1 VQGAAAMGDAGRGR
15 ENGDTRGL
23 QSWLPEQQ
31 ISLSGLERDHPSKY
45 SHNSQGHSVALHK
58 KALPESADVTVEL
71 DLISMLTTYGYE
83 HASTCVHARM
93 DPRRH
98 NPRILAI
105 LRFLAILMHTWLR
118 AVEGACRF
126 GTGHA
131 NMRPILHSCS
141 SRAHS
146 KSYRC
151 NVDVAWHHIAR
162 LEPQDVTAL

>member
-1 VQGAAAMGDAGRGR
+1 MQGAAAMGDAGRGR

-58 KALPESADVTVEL
+58 KALPESADVTVQL

-105 LRFLAILMHTWLR
+105 LRFLAILMHTLGF
-118 AVEGACRF
+118 VPSKE
-126 GTGHA
+126 HA
-131 NMRPILHSCS
+131 G
-141 SRAHS
+141 
-146 KSYRC
+146 
-151 NVDVAWHHIAR
+151 
-162 LEPQDVTAL
+162 LEPGTQTCARFCIHARHARTASRTDAM